1 MKILSNEALELSY
14 DATEEI
20 EEISKEGDELEDE
33 LDVAGDIVIEAEEGE
48 ATASKLLANPI
59 VEPGSAE
66 EGNLI
71 KITRLTNESLIRV
84 TEKLNLP
91 GYTYTAS
98 FEAFVDPYTSLE
110 VSREGFR
117 EIVTKMI
124 EKVKEIWIKIKE
136 VFKKLFR
143 ASMRKLQTSVT
154 KLENLIKDLPQSEET
169 YKLSEKA
176 DESSFN
182 KALKIADNCPP
193 RTDNASKVMGAKL
206 AETIK
211 ALIPDLDGQTSAT
224 NKWASEITAYSTT
237 VKNAAKT
244 DANGQSTGPDASKLE
259 AVIKTAIDFT
269 KYEAKYWKNSDLAA
283 NGATHLV
290 VGHPDAGVF
299 INKDKPEFK
308 KTKMEANDAE
318 HTKYVNA
325 LKNAS
330 TTVNELKD
338 LLSFLKEIPNKQE
351 VLNKAIDQAIAKID
365 RELLTGLDSLK
376 NVKSTPNASTANTN
390 SQANNGAANADKTE
404 TKASNSNIGTYKG
417 LMMLVPVVLN
427 GSYKQLGD
435 AVNGGIAI
443 VSNIK
448 AQISGGAKEEEK
460 TEEGGNN
467 KETSQ
472 SNESLD
478 LTISSEALHTE
489 NLKVLKNEPNELFD
503 IKITGSETDDKLAK
517 KIASVYFPNIGWS
530 QTGTINLGKWNKEI
544 DSSLRDIYSGFED
557 LLKSARKEFKSEIP
571 DANKMETGIRLS
583 TNIDY
588 YYNKKDLPGVV
599 TLQVSYNEVLRSDE
613 LYRKW
618 FSKFEHA
625 RFDEIDHDKLKKID
639 SGKYKVFKEN
649 LAGLSFMLGTHVS
662 VLALLLAWFK
672 FETSMNGKYSIDNF
686 ARPKL

>member
-20 EEISKEGDELEDE
+20 EDISKEGDELEDE

-117 EIVTKMI
+117 EIVTKMV

-182 KALKIADNCPP
+182 KVLKIADTCPP

-237 VKNAAKT
+237 AKNSAKT

-330 TTVNELKD
+330 ATVSELKD

-365 RELLTGLDSLK
+365 RELLTGLDNMK
-376 NVKSTPNASTANTN
+376 DAKFAATKMMEKHGNDKNASSYVKEGVPKEKEGGTAGIN
-390 SQANNGAANADKTE
+390 
-404 TKASNSNIGTYKG
+404 TYKG

-443 VSNIK
+443 VTNIK
-448 AQISGGAKEEEK
+448 AQISGGTKEEEK
-460 TEEGGNN
+460 KEENTDKTNETET
-467 KETSQ
+467 K
-472 SNESLD
+472 
-478 LTISSEALHTE
+478 TE
-489 NLKVLKNEPNELFD
+489 
-503 IKITGSETDDKLAK
+503 
-517 KIASVYFPNIGWS
+517 
-530 QTGTINLGKWNKEI
+530 
-544 DSSLRDIYSGFED
+544 
-557 LLKSARKEFKSEIP
+557 
-571 DANKMETGIRLS
+571 
-583 TNIDY
+583 
-588 YYNKKDLPGVV
+588 
-599 TLQVSYNEVLRSDE
+599 
-613 LYRKW
+613 
-618 FSKFEHA
+618 
-625 RFDEIDHDKLKKID
+625 
-639 SGKYKVFKEN
+639 
-649 LAGLSFMLGTHVS
+649 
-662 VLALLLAWFK
+662 
-672 FETSMNGKYSIDNF
+672 
-686 ARPKL
+686 